1 MYFTH
6 AQSLDESQE
15 VRIFHTK
22 EINVE
27 QFFTNLN
34 SEMNFFFLLKCFI

>member
-15 VRIFHTK
+15 VRIIHTK

-34 SEMNFFFLLKCFI
+34 LEMNL